1 VDRRLCDER
10 LDVRRVLVAV
20 LAAVLLG
27 APLAACSDPSEPP
40 PEVDVTGATG
50 EDPTLAYSTPLAIT
64 EASSEVLWRGEGP
77 ELQDGGPVLLD
88 YRLERADDASL
99 VEETYSTVPKPFTL
113 TPEQLSADLYD
124 ALEDQT
130 VGSRLLLLLPATSD
144 TSSFA
149 SVMVVDVLPTR
160 AGGDPVEPREGLPA
174 VTLEDDGE
182 PVIAPPQGT
191 PPDALVIQPLLRGDG
206 EQVVE
211 DSTVTVQYTGV
222 RWSDGSVYDS
232 SWTQGGPRSFDLGA
246 GVLPGLAEGLLEQT
260 VGSQV
265 MLVIPPGSGG
275 AVGGEDDTLVLV
287 VDILATSA
295 PASDDAATSHE
306 G

>member
-1 VDRRLCDER
+1 VGRRLCDER

-27 APLAACSDPSEPP
+27 VLPTGCSGPSEPP
-40 PEVDVTGATG
+40 PEVDVTGDAG
-50 EDPTLAYSTPLAIT
+50 EEPTLAYTPPLTIT

-99 VEETYSTVPKPFTL
+99 VEETYSGVPKPFTL
-113 TPEQLSADLYD
+113 TPEVLSADLYD
-124 ALEDQT
+124 ALSDQT
-130 VGSRLLLLLPATSD
+130 VGTRLLLLLPATSD

-160 AGGDPVEPREGLPA
+160 AWGDPVPPRAGLPE
-174 VTLEDDGE
+174 VTLQDDGE
-182 PVIAPPQGT
+182 PVIETPQGD
-191 PPDALVIQPLLRGDG
+191 PPASLLVQPLLKGDG
-206 EQVVE
+206 QQVVE

-222 RWSDGSVYDS
+222 RWSDGSAYDS
-232 SWTQGGPRSFDLGA
+232 SWTQGAPRSFDLGA

-265 MLVIPPGSGG
+265 MLVIPPGGG
-275 AVGGEDDTLVLV
+275 GDQDTLVLV
-287 VDILATSA
+287 VDILAASP
-295 PASDDAATSHE
+295 PASDDATTQE

>member
-1 VDRRLCDER
+1 VGRRLCDER

-27 APLAACSDPSEPP
+27 VLPTGCSGPSEPP
-40 PEVDVTGATG
+40 PEVDVTGDAG
-50 EDPTLAYSTPLAIT
+50 EEPTLAYTPPLTIT

-99 VEETYSTVPKPFTL
+99 VEETYSSVPKPFTL
-113 TPEQLSADLYD
+113 TPEVLSADLYD
-124 ALEDQT
+124 ALSGQT

-144 TSSFA
+144 TSSFE

-160 AGGDPVEPREGLPA
+160 AGGEPVQPREGLPE

-182 PVIAPPQGT
+182 PVIATPQG
-191 PPDALVIQPLLRGDG
+191 PPPTSLVVQPLLKGAG

-211 DSTVTVQYTGV
+211 DSTVTVQYAGV
-222 RWSDGSVYDS
+222 RWSDGSAYDS

-265 MLVIPPGSGG
+265 MLVIPPGSGS

-287 VDILATSA
+287 VDILAAGA
-295 PASDDAATSHE
+295 PASDDAATSN
-306 G
+306 GG

>member
-1 VDRRLCDER
+1 M
-10 LDVRRVLVAV
+10 RRVLAAA
-20 LAAVLLG
+20 LAAVLSGGLVSG
-27 APLAACSDPSEPP
+27 CSRPSEPP
-40 PEVDVTGATG
+40 PEVEVAGATG
-50 EDPTLAYSTPLAIT
+50 EEPTLSYAAPLVIT
-64 EASSEVLWRGEGP
+64 EASSEVLWEGQGP

-113 TPEQLSADLYD
+113 TPEVLSADLYD

-144 TSSFA
+144 TSSFE

-160 AGGDPVEPREGLPA
+160 AWGEPVPPRAGLPE
-174 VTLEDDGE
+174 VTWDDDGE
-182 PVIAPPQGT
+182 PVIAPPQGD
-191 PPDALVIQPLLRGDG
+191 PPGSLVVQPLLKGDG

-211 DSTVTVQYTGV
+211 GSTVTVQYAGV
-222 RWSDGSVYDS
+222 RWSDGSPYDS

-260 VGSQV
+260 VGSEV

-287 VDILATSA
+287 VDILAASA
-295 PASDDAATSHE
+295 PASDDATSQE